1 MKYANLIIGSWDVDF
16 FFAEKDYDIEPVVY
30 CLLDAGASDDIIHE
44 VLKLMERCWYN
55 CGFTFSRESDYRYIN
70 PKMHRAVMMIGL
82 TSSGAEFIDTF
93 VHEIHHLAVAIASEL
108 GADLDSEAPA
118 YVAGDT
124 AREFAEV
131 FCEMGCECC
140 RR

>member
-1 MKYANLIIGSWDVDF
+1 MKYANLLIGSWDVDF
-16 FFAEKDYDIEPVVY
+16 FFAEEDYEIEPVVY
-30 CLLDAGASDDIIHE
+30 CLLDSGASDDIIRE
-44 VLKLMERCWYN
+44 ALALMERCWEN

-70 PKMHRAVMMIGL
+70 PKMHRAVMMIGP

-93 VHEIHHLAVAIASEL
+93 VHEIHHLAVAIASQL
-108 GADLDSEAPA
+108 GAYLDSETPA

-131 FCEMGCECC
+131 FCEFGCEHC
-140 RR
+140 RK